1 MIDTTRA
8 NPFSDDLLDDL
19 LRGYFLRPAREETP
33 AYKKIRLEVTEDK
46 AAYTVHAEMPG
57 VAKDNINIT
66 IDGNRVAIGAE
77 LNRAEEK
84 GAKTLH
90 CDRHFGHMGREFTL
104 PQEVDQEAAEARY
117 DNGVLM
123 LRLPKKA
130 TTGARQLR
138 IQ

>member
-1 MIDTTRA
+1 MIDITRG

-19 LRGYFLRPAREETP
+19 LRDYFLRPARAETP
-33 AYKKIRLEVTEDK
+33 GYKKIRLEVTEDK

-90 CDRHFGHMGREFTL
+90 CDRYFGHMGREFTL
-104 PQEVDQEAAEARY
+104 PQEIDQEAAEARY
-117 DNGVLM
+117 DNGLLM

-130 TTGARQLR
+130 TTSIRQLR